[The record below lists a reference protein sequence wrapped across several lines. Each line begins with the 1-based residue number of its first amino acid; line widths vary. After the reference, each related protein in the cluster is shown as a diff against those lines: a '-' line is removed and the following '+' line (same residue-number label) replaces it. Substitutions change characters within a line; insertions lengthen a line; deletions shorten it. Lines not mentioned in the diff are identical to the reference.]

1 LVYYRY
7 SENSFVGW
15 VGTSLQPTVPL
26 SLKQKG
32 KKEMSKKNKA
42 NFITTPKD
50 EPSDDAINSAAD
62 LIATLNNDNSS
73 DSDNALNSAIED
85 DLLLLADELADENET
100 VTDTSNSPLDL
111 VADEKTHF
119 LPQFN
124 PNIAWKVMIVD
135 DEPEVHEVTRFA
147 LANSFFKEKPITFI
161 SAYSGEEA
169 KSLLINDPD
178 IALIF
183 LDVVMETN
191 HEGLRLTQHI
201 RNTLKNDRVQIIIR
215 TGQPGEVSEKEIVMN
230 YEINDYRLKV
240 ELTQHKLYVIMITS
254 LRAYYDLMSFE
265 NKNTLTRILL
275 NNINIGIFRTHID
288 GQILNANLALA
299 KMYGFASIDE
309 FMRKPI
315 MTRYVDL
322 NIRKQLFSK
331 LSEHGHVKNFE
342 VQTRHGDG
350 TIFDV
355 SVSGILK
362 YDDKGNP
369 LFIEGVLEDITQRK
383 EMRETLIKER
393 ASIAQRLKDCIVE
406 LRKTK
411 ADLERANRVKEE
423 FFSIMSHELRTP
435 LSTVLTMSEL
445 LQDDTYG
452 PLNKEQSK
460 AIGYIE
466 DSGNHLLSLITD
478 ILLLSRI
485 EAGQIQ
491 LKMIPLQIDTLCEN
505 SLQFVRTTAQQKQI
519 KLFKVTDGNVTSLQA
534 DESGLTQIL
543 RHLLSNAVKF
553 TPKGGQVR
561 LEITGDK
568 LDGVVQ
574 ISVIDTGIG
583 IAEDKIESLFQPF
596 VQLDTRLARQYEG
609 IGLGLSLIY
618 RLVKLHGGS
627 VSVESEIGKGS
638 HFTILLPWQGN
649 ESFLAPEKSSEK
661 HQPEQSKKHQT
672 IKKQTVDSGTL
683 LILLA
688 EDYESNIAVLEK
700 NLQAEGYQVVF
711 ASRAEEITDLIKEP
725 ALILMDIQMSDDIKV
740 IEHIRTF
747 TAFANIPIIVLSA
760 LIIPGD
766 RERYLQAGANHYL
779 SKPVNIKKLVRVIEE
794 AQL

>member
-1 LVYYRY
+1 
-7 SENSFVGW
+7 
-15 VGTSLQPTVPL
+15 
-26 SLKQKG
+26 
-32 KKEMSKKNKA
+32 MSKKNKA
-42 NFITTPKD
+42 DLITTPKD
-50 EPSDDAINSAAD
+50 ERSDDVINSAAD
-62 LIATLNNDNSS
+62 LIATPNNDDSS
-73 DSDNALNSAIED
+73 DSDDVLNSVIEN
-85 DLLLLADELADENET
+85 DLLLLADEDET
-100 VTDTSNSPLDL
+100 VTDTSISPLGL
-111 VADEKTHF
+111 VADEKNH
-119 LPQFN
+119 LLSRFN
-124 PNIAWKVMIVD
+124 PNRLAWKVMIVD
-135 DEPEVHEVTRFA
+135 DEPEIHKATQYV
-147 LANSFFKEKPITFI
+147 LAGKFFKERPITFI

-169 KSLLINDPD
+169 KSLLINNPD
-178 IALIF
+178 IALVF

-191 HEGLRLTQHI
+191 HSGLQLTQYI
-201 RNTLKNDRVQIIIR
+201 RDTLKNYQVQIIIR
-215 TGQPGEVSEKEIVMN
+215 TGQAGEALEEEIVTN
-230 YEINDYRLKV
+230 YGINDYRLKV
-240 ELTQHKLYVIMITS
+240 ECTERKLYAIMITR
-254 LRAYYDLMSFE
+254 LKAYYDLMNFD
-265 NKNTLTRILL
+265 NQNTLTQVLL
-275 NNINIGIFRTHID
+275 NNMSIGIFRTHID
-288 GQILNANLALA
+288 GQVLNANFALA
-299 KMYGFASIDE
+299 KMYGFDSIDE
-309 FMRKPI
+309 FIQKPV
-315 MTRYVDL
+315 MARYVDQNQREL
-322 NIRKQLFSK
+322 LFAK
-331 LSEHGHVKNFE
+331 LFEHGYVKNVE
-342 VQTRHGDG
+342 IQTRHKNGS
-350 TIFDV
+350 IFDV
-355 SVSGILK
+355 SLSGILK

-369 LFIEGVLEDITQRK
+369 LFLEGVAEDITQRK
-383 EMRETLIKER
+383 QMRKALIKER

-406 LRKTK
+406 LRQSKV
-411 ADLERANRVKEE
+411 DLKRANRVKDE

-485 EAGQIQ
+485 EAGKIQ
-491 LKMIPLQIDTLCEN
+491 LKIIPLQIDTLCEN

-519 KLFKVTDGNVTSLQA
+519 KLFKVTDGKVTSLQA
-534 DESGLTQIL
+534 EESGLTQIL

-561 LEITGDK
+561 LEITGDE

-583 IAEDKIESLFQPF
+583 IAEDKIEYLFQPF
-596 VQLDTRLARQYEG
+596 VQLDARLARQYEG
-609 IGLGLSLIY
+609 TGLGLFLIY

-627 VSVESEIGKGS
+627 VNVESEIGKGS
-638 HFTILLPWQGN
+638 NFTILLPWQGN
-649 ESFLAPEKSSEK
+649 ESLLALEQSEK
-661 HQPEQSKKHQT
+661 HQRV
-672 IKKQTVDSGTL
+672 IQTVDSGSL

-688 EDYESNIAVLEK
+688 EDYESDIADLET

-711 ASRAEEITDLIKEP
+711 ANCGEEVTELIKEKRP

-766 RERYLQAGANHYL
+766 RERYLQAGANDYL
-779 SKPVNIKKLVRVIEE
+779 SKPVNIKKLVRMIEE